1 MNHAKIGTTPKRS
14 LLTKKF
20 LYAFMAV
27 IGISTIFAIRMA
39 RTNYSSPD
47 NDVLATVIQSTGK
60 HILGGRFLDSRIQRR
75 NADGTVDETFSR
87 SWSAGGFNNTVMALA
102 VQADDQILAAGE
114 FTNFDSSLVGHIAR
128 LKADGS
134 LDTAFA
140 NAIGTGFDDTVSS
153 VAVQSDGKI
162 LVGGA
167 FSSFNGTSVARVARL
182 NADGTLDSTF
192 TPNSGFDAAV
202 RSIHIDSSGRI
213 LVGGDFKTYS
223 GTSKPYLASLLS
235 NGGLDAEYPK
245 K

>member
-1 MNHAKIGTTPKRS
+1 MIKAWLRIPNAKKM
-14 LLTKKF
+14 
-20 LYAFMAV
+20 LYALTV
-27 IGISTIFAIRMA
+27 ILGVSAAFAIRMA
-39 RTNYSSPD
+39 RTNYAGPD
-47 NDVLATVIQSTGK
+47 NDVFATVFQSTGK
-60 HILGGRFLDSRIQRR
+60 LVLGGSFLDSRIQRR
-75 NADGTVDETFSR
+75 NVDGTVDETFSR
-87 SWSAGGFNNTVMALA
+87 SWSAGGFNGTVLALA
-102 VQADDQILAAGE
+102 VQPDDQVVAGGA

-167 FSSFNGTSVARVARL
+167 FSSFNGAAVMRVARL

-192 TPNSGFDAAV
+192 SPNDGFDAAV
-202 RSIHIDSSGRI
+202 RTIRPGPNGRI
-213 LVGGDFKTYS
+213 IVGGDFKTYG